1 MTINNNEITMIVTTL
16 PATIIIIRTM
26 PDMIGEDGD
35 VAVGMIEY
43 SNEELGICVTVK
55 QYRVI
60 GNGEYTCL
68 YFQLAPQSYIYHS

>member
-1 MTINNNEITMIVTTL
+1 
-16 PATIIIIRTM
+16 M

-55 QYRVI
+55 QYRVR
-60 GNGEYTCL
+60 Y
-68 YFQLAPQSYIYHS
+68 

>member
-1 MTINNNEITMIVTTL
+1 MTINGNEITMIVTTL
-16 PATIIIIRTM
+16 PASIIIIRTL

-55 QYRVI
+55 QNCVR
-60 GNGEYTCL
+60 
-68 YFQLAPQSYIYHS
+68 

>member
-1 MTINNNEITMIVTTL
+1 MTINSNEITMIVTTL
-16 PATIIIIRTM
+16 PASIIIIRTL

-55 QYRVI
+55 QYI
-60 GNGEYTCL
+60 
-68 YFQLAPQSYIYHS
+68 